1 MGVTV
6 RSMAEDS
13 GPLLGRSVVRLSSE
27 RHVRGGGRFTSDVH
41 HHGQRHVAILRSPH
55 AHARIRSI
63 DTKAAAMLPG
73 VDLVVTGADTTADT
87 EPLFL
92 LWDLPGQRGCATRC
106 LAHGTVRWVGEGVAA
121 VVAVDRATA
130 EDALELIEVDYEP
143 LAAVMTPAEA
153 TAAGSPVL
161 YEDWPDNTAHVN
173 QWVGGDVAA
182 AFERADIVVTE
193 TFHSGR
199 MYGLPLEARAV
210 SAVADSD
217 GLTVWTSTQSPHQ
230 VRRSIAE
237 SLGLPQHQVRVIA
250 PDVGGGFGTKG
261 APYGEDTLVAYL
273 ARRTGRPVIWVED
286 RAEAVVA
293 SAHARD
299 IAFTVEMGFLADG
312 TISGLRARG
321 VADLGGAVSSAGMC
335 APWASGAT
343 MPGPYKIADVDI
355 EMRAVVTNKAPLG
368 AFRGVGQ
375 AEGNFPL
382 ERAIEL
388 GARRLGLDPA
398 EVRRRNLVDTMP
410 YFVATGLLLDSG
422 DYPALLQQ
430 VLDRFDWDGTQRR
443 CAEARAEGR
452 LLGAGLACYA
462 EATNFGP
469 SRIITAI
476 GTSEAGF
483 DTTTI
488 RIEPDGRVRV
498 LMSMTPMGNG
508 VETTVAQTVAD
519 TLGVPLDDVAVIT
532 GDTWAAPFR
541 GYASGG
547 SAGAGIG
554 GSSALVAAGK
564 AKEKTVAIAAHLLEA
579 APGDL
584 EVSGGRFS
592 VRGTPTRSVTMG
604 DVARAAYLTLDL
616 PEGMEPGL
624 EVIGSY
630 DPLSVAFSYGAV
642 AVLVEVCR
650 ETGRV
655 HLHRVVFG
663 HDCGTVLNP
672 AIVEGQIEGGVAQGI
687 GAALY
692 EAIPYDESGQPKV
705 ALLLDYP
712 LPLAP
717 DVPVIEQLH
726 TETPSPLSLNGA
738 KGVGESGTIPT
749 PAAVANAV
757 AAALGADAPPLTSV
771 PVRPEW
777 ILEALE
783 DLDLPQP

>member
-1 MGVTV
+1 MGVTT
-6 RSMAEDS
+6 RSTEEA
-13 GPLLGRSVVRLSSE
+13 GPLLGRSVTRLASE
-27 RHVRGGGRFTSDVH
+27 RHVRGRGRFTADIH

-63 DTKAAAMLPG
+63 DTKAAAALPG
-73 VDLVVTGADTTADT
+73 VDLVVTGADTAADT

-92 LWDLPGQRGCATRC
+92 LWDVPGQRPCGTRC

-121 VVAVDRATA
+121 VVAADRATA

-143 LAAVMTPAEA
+143 LPVVLSPADALAE
-153 TAAGSPVL
+153 GSPVL

-173 QWVGGDVAA
+173 QWAGGDAA
-182 AFERADIVVTE
+182 AALERADVVVTE

-199 MYGLPLEARAV
+199 MYGLPLEGRAV
-210 SAVADSD
+210 SAVADGD
-217 GLTVWTSTQSPHQ
+217 TLTVWSSTQSPHQ
-230 VRRSIAE
+230 VRRSVAE
-237 SLGLPQHQVRVIA
+237 SLRLPQHQVRVIT
-250 PDVGGGFGTKG
+250 PDIGGGFGLKG

-273 ARRTGRPVIWVED
+273 ARRTGRPVVWVED
-286 RAEAVVA
+286 RAETVVA
-293 SAHARD
+293 SSHARD
-299 IAFTVEMGFLADG
+299 ITFTVEMGFLADG

-321 VADLGGAVSSAGMC
+321 VADLGGAVGSAGMC

-382 ERAIEL
+382 ERAIEI

-398 EVRRRNLVDTMP
+398 EVRRKNLVDTMP

-422 DYPALLQQ
+422 DYPALLQM
-430 VLDRFDWDGTQRR
+430 VLERFDWEGTQRR

-469 SRIITAI
+469 SKIITAI
-476 GTSEAGF
+476 GTTEAGF

-488 RIEPDGRVRV
+488 RIEPDGCVRV
-498 LMSMTPMGNG
+498 LMSMTSMGSG

-519 TLGVPLDDVAVIT
+519 TLGVALDDVAVVN

-541 GYASGG
+541 GYATGG

-564 AKEKTVAIAAHLLEA
+564 AREKTVAIAAHLLEA

-584 EVSGGRFS
+584 EVAAGRFS
-592 VRGTPTRSVTMG
+592 VRGTPTRAVTMG
-604 DVARAAYLTLDL
+604 DVAQAAYVTLNL
-616 PEGMEPGL
+616 PDGMEPGL
-624 EVIGSY
+624 ELTGAY
-630 DPLSVAFSYGAV
+630 DPVSVAFSYGAV
-642 AVLVEVCR
+642 AVLAEVCR
-650 ETGRV
+650 DTGRV
-655 HLHRVVFG
+655 HLHRILFG

-672 AIVEGQIEGGVAQGI
+672 AIVEGQIDGGVAQGI
-687 GAALY
+687 GTALY
-692 EAIPYDESGQPKV
+692 ESIPYDESGQPKV
-705 ALLLDYP
+705 ALMLDYP
-712 LPLAP
+712 VPLAP
-717 DVPVIEQLH
+717 DVPTIEQLH
-726 TETPSPLSLNGA
+726 TESPSPLSLNGA

-757 AAALGADAPPLTSV
+757 AAALGPDAPPITAV
-771 PVRPEW
+771 PIRPEW
-777 ILEALE
+777 ILDVLE
-783 DLDLPQP
+783 GLDLPRP